1 MLEKILFFIKQN
13 KFIVS
18 AVSLTLCLAIVITVV
33 GVTNGK
39 KNVEEVLNS
48 TPSSSKEVISSQEVI
63 SSEEIVSS
71 EEPVESAPESSSQA
85 VSSSAPVVSKPA
97 PTPAPVVPNNESAVD
112 AAYKAQLHPK
122 LENNVFFDSLVYTGY
137 NIGKHRADG
146 LMWVYILASQKR
158 GRGWLSGI
166 EYGGACSGYE
176 TNAQGLP
183 NIELFKQKK
192 KSLVCASYVTYVY
205 FNYLPNVAGIDVS
218 ALARPD
224 DPTLANSWYNAARK
238 WVENGQAEYINY
250 TAGDRGIK
258 ADIKFTGDI
267 PIGSIICFQ
276 DYYRRNGHCS
286 HVAVY
291 AGYANGYHW
300 VFHVGNDNGPEFC
313 AIERMNRD
321 PDPQW
326 LLAIIS
332 TPYSV
337 QQAAG
342 L

>member
-1 MLEKILFFIKQN
+1 MKRVFCLLLSIFL
-13 KFIVS
+13 V
-18 AVSLTLCLAIVITVV
+18 LTLSACEADIYINTGGNEPLSSEPT
-33 GVTNGK
+33 
-39 KNVEEVLNS
+39 L
-48 TPSSSKEVISSQEVI
+48 SSKEETV
-63 SSEEIVSS
+63 SSESETSSEVVSS
-71 EEPVESAPESSSQA
+71 EEPVVSASESSSQE
-85 VSSSAPVVSKPA
+85 VSSVQPVAPKPA
-97 PTPAPVVPNNESAVD
+97 PTPAPAPVVPNDESVVD

-146 LMWVYILASQKR
+146 LMWVYILASQKK

-332 TPYSV
+332 TPHSV
-337 QQAAG
+337 REAAG